1 VASQAGSDLYN
12 ALRQIGFPEG
22 AAAGI
27 VGNWSV
33 ESGFDP
39 NIRGDGGQARGLKQW
54 HPDRWAH
61 FLRWISANNVP
72 DGPDSLHAQ
81 FGFALAEFKQEG
93 IYDDLMH
100 ITDPVEAARLV
111 MVKDER
117 PGDQSDAAAKR
128 RAAAGVEIARANG
141 SALSKV
147 QGWVGD
153 VVGGA
158 AGAAGS
164 AASSAAGAVADSV
177 LGAVG
182 PILWKGLFVALGV
195 GLLGVGAV
203 KAFDVKVP
211 LVNPGG

>member
-39 NIRGDGGQARGLKQW
+39 NIRGDGGLARGLKQW
-54 HPDRWAH
+54 HPDRWAQ
-61 FLRWISANNVP
+61 FLRWISSQQRP
-72 DGPDSLHAQ
+72 RPSHSLHAQ

-141 SALSKV
+141 SALDKV

-158 AGAAGS
+158 RARRATRPARPRAPSPTRSLGPSGRSCGKACSSPS
-164 AASSAAGAVADSV
+164 ASASSASA
-177 LGAVG
+177 
-182 PILWKGLFVALGV
+182 P
-195 GLLGVGAV
+195 
-203 KAFDVKVP
+203 
-211 LVNPGG
+211 

>member
-54 HPDRWAH
+54 HPDRWAN

-158 AGAAGS
+158 TGAVGD
-164 AASSAAGAVADSV
+164 AASSAAGAVADKV
-177 LGAVG
+177 IGAAT

-203 KAFDVKVP
+203 KAFDVRVP

>member
-39 NIRGDGGQARGLKQW
+39 AIRGDGGQAVGLKQW
-54 HPDRWAH
+54 HPDRWAQ
-61 FLRWISANNVP
+61 FLRWRSSHNLGGSP
-72 DGPDSLHAQ
+72 YDLHQQ
-81 FGFALAEFKQEG
+81 FGFALEEFKQEG
-93 IYDDLMH
+93 IYDDLLH
-100 ITDPVEAARLV
+100 INDPVEAARLV

-117 PGDQSDAAAKR
+117 PGDQSDNAAKR
-128 RAAAGVEIARANG
+128 RAAAGVDIARANG
-141 SALSKV
+141 SALDKI
-147 QGWVGD
+147 QGWVGG

-195 GLLGVGAV
+195 GLLGYGTA
-203 KAFDVKVP
+203 KAFDVKIP
-211 LVNPGG
+211 LMNPGG

>member
-54 HPDRWAH
+54 HPDRWAN

-158 AGAAGS
+158 TGAAATLPARPRAPS
-164 AASSAAGAVADSV
+164 RTR
-177 LGAVG
+177 
-182 PILWKGLFVALGV
+182 
-195 GLLGVGAV
+195 
-203 KAFDVKVP
+203 
-211 LVNPGG
+211 

>member
-1 VASQAGSDLYN
+1 MPSQAGSDLYN
-12 ALRQIGFPEG
+12 ALRQMGFPEG

-39 NIRGDGGQARGLKQW
+39 NIVGDGGLARGLKQW
-54 HPDRWAH
+54 HPDRWAQ
-61 FLRWISANNVP
+61 FVRWIRANNIP
-72 DGPDSLHAQ
+72 DPPSSLHAQ
-81 FGFALAEFKQEG
+81 FGFALEEFRQEG
-93 IYDDLMH
+93 IYDQLLH
-100 ITDPVEAARLV
+100 INDPVQAAKLV
-111 MVKDER
+111 MQKDER
-117 PGDQSDAAAKR
+117 PADQSDAAAKR
-128 RAAAGVEIARANG
+128 RAAAGVDIARANG
-141 SALSKV
+141 SALDKV

-164 AASSAAGAVADSV
+164 AASTAAGAVADTV
-177 LGAVG
+177 LSAVG

-211 LVNPGG
+211 IVNPGG